1 VRKVGSGFAGTAEDI
16 EGLMLFAQDEVE
28 DVTII
33 TDGDGDE
40 VVDVEEFTCRFLV
53 EATS

>member
-1 VRKVGSGFAGTAEDI
+1 MRKVGSGFAGAAENI
-16 EGLMLFAQDEVE
+16 EGLMMFEDEVE

-33 TDGDGDE
+33 TGCDE
-40 VVDVEEFTCRFLV
+40 VVDVTCKFLV